1 MLGRRSCRWRDS
13 MSAVGGRD
21 TTAECERVP
30 GSMQMS
36 PCGSACA
43 AVMRGQ
49 GPARVGDLLKVI
61 HVEKD
66 KAFLFFLMSP
76 SSHVTVEAGDRRESV
91 YSERWLLQAVLL
103 FLPSKNMGFYPFIQ
117 LQNKFSKK
125 KKKTWVRQVRQD
137 SKAGPMGPGDLH
149 AGYANARLGAAARGF
164 AEVMKAPRR

>member
-61 HVEKD
+61 HAEKD

-103 FLPSKNMGFYPFIQ
+103 FLPSKDMGFYPFIQ

-125 KKKTWVRQVRQD
+125 KKKKRGCDRCD
-137 SKAGPMGPGDLH
+137 RILKLGPWAQGTCTPVMQTLVSVLL
-149 AGYANARLGAAARGF
+149 RGALQR
-164 AEVMKAPRR
+164 

>member
-30 GSMQMS
+30 GSMRMS

-61 HVEKD
+61 HAEKD

-76 SSHVTVEAGDRRESV
+76 SSHVTVEAGARTCVRLSTLSV
-91 YSERWLLQAVLL
+91 GCCKLCCYSCPARTWVFILL
-103 FLPSKNMGFYPFIQ
+103 FNSKISFQ
-117 LQNKFSKK
+117 KK
-125 KKKTWVRQVRQD
+125 KKKRGCDRCD
-137 SKAGPMGPGDLH
+137 RILKLGPWAQGTCTPVMQTLVSVLL
-149 AGYANARLGAAARGF
+149 RGALQR
-164 AEVMKAPRR
+164 

>member
-1 MLGRRSCRWRDS
+1 
-13 MSAVGGRD
+13 
-21 TTAECERVP
+21 
-30 GSMQMS
+30 MQIS
-36 PCGSACA
+36 SCGSACA

-61 HVEKD
+61 HAEKD

-76 SSHVTVEAGDRRESV
+76 SSHVTVEAGARTCVRLSTLSV
-91 YSERWLLQAVLL
+91 GCCKLCCYSCPARTWVFILL
-103 FLPSKNMGFYPFIQ
+103 FNSKISFQ
-117 LQNKFSKK
+117 K